1 MLCHGT
7 LIPKIEYDY
16 NVFFCENG
24 KCIYEF
30 EYNAAFIYMIC
41 IPLRAC
47 ELNEISSLYLYTEV

>member
-1 MLCHGT
+1 MNMT
-7 LIPKIEYDY
+7 VMY
-16 NVFFCENG
+16 FCENG

>member
-1 MLCHGT
+1 MT
-7 LIPKIEYDY
+7 VMY
-16 NVFFCENG
+16 FCENG

-47 ELNEISSLYLYTEV
+47 ELNEFHLYIYTPRFKY